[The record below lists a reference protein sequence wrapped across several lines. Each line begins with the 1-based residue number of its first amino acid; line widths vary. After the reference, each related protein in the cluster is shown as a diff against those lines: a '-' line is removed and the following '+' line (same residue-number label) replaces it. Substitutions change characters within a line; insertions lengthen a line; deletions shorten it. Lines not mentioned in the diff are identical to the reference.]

1 MGGYNGRIYLDNII
15 RYKRTK
21 NMGGYNGTWLYS
33 TLGEKNT
40 QWVVFCP
47 RVWPLPDSIRKCY
60 GAPLG
65 LQSRK
70 TSEQESYGWEPIKS
84 KMNQRI
90 NIFSFFWERE
100 STSTTWQSGGN
111 HMEVCKYIKWY
122 DFTCVFQ
129 AIIQYPIPF

>member
-1 MGGYNGRIYLDNII
+1 MGEYNGRIYLDNII

-33 TLGEKNT
+33 TLGKKHSV
-40 QWVVFCP
+40 VVFCP
-47 RVWPLPDSIRKCY
+47 RVWPLPDSIRKSY

-90 NIFSFFWERE
+90 FFFWERE
-100 STSTTWQSGGN
+100 SLHPLLGNLSGGN
-111 HMEVCKYIKWY
+111 YMEVCKYIKWY